1 MNLLIRA
8 FIIYYIFSTIVLGDE
23 VKVFDFT
30 DKELSGLEV
39 RKVRGAD
46 NKTIY
51 TVGSNDN
58 GNFFKAV
65 ADNAAS
71 GLGKELKID
80 LNKTPFINI
89 TWKIEKDL
97 AGIKENTK
105 KGHDFAARVFA
116 IKKTG
121 ATPLSNRA
129 INYVFSSNN
138 EIGFN
143 SPSPYT
149 KKSIDNVLSSTKNNF
164 DEWITVKANV
174 KEDFKKFHDLDVNEL
189 DGLAIMSDT
198 DNSKMKAI
206 AYYQNIYFSSDQLNL
221 KNFFKKLL
229 NKDRITATITSSNG
243 FA

>member
-1 MNLLIRA
+1 MNILIKTLILIS
-8 FIIYYIFSTIVLGDE
+8 IIIKSGYATEI
-23 VKVFDFT
+23 KVFNFT
-30 DKELSGLEV
+30 KDELSNLEV
-39 RKVRGAD
+39 RKVRGAE

-51 TVGSNDN
+51 TIGSNEN
-58 GNFFKAV
+58 GNFLKAV

-71 GLGKELKID
+71 GLGKEVKID

-97 AGIKENTK
+97 PGIKENTK

-116 IKKTG
+116 VKKTG

-138 EIGFN
+138 EIGSN

-149 KKSIDNVLSSTKNNF
+149 KKSIDNVLASTKKNLN
-164 DEWITVKANV
+164 EWVTVKANV
-174 KEDFKKFHDLDVNEL
+174 KEDFKRFHDLNVNEL

-206 AYYQNIYFSSDQLNL
+206 AYFQNIYFS
-221 KNFFKKLL
+221 KN
-229 NKDRITATITSSNG
+229 
-243 FA
+243 

>member
-1 MNLLIRA
+1 MNILTKILI
-8 FIIYYIFSTIVLGDE
+8 FIFVSIGTGFANEI
-23 VKVFDFT
+23 KVFNFT
-30 DKELSGLEV
+30 TDELSNLEV
-39 RKVRGAD
+39 RKVRGAE
-46 NKTIY
+46 NNTIY
-51 TVGSNDN
+51 TIGSNEN
-58 GNFFKAV
+58 GNFLKAV

-71 GLGKELKID
+71 GLGKEVKID

-97 AGIKENTK
+97 PGIKENTK

-116 IKKTG
+116 VKKTG

-138 EIGFN
+138 EIGFS

-149 KKSIDNVLSSTKNNF
+149 KKSIDNVLASTKKNLN
-164 DEWITVKANV
+164 EWVTVKANV
-174 KEDFKKFHDLDVNEL
+174 KEDFKRFHDLDVNIL

-206 AYYQNIYFSSDQLNL
+206 AYFQNIYFS
-221 KNFFKKLL
+221 KN
-229 NKDRITATITSSNG
+229 
-243 FA
+243 

>member
-1 MNLLIRA
+1 MKIILK
-8 FIIYYIFSTIVLGDE
+8 FIITTLVISSIGYTNE

-30 DKELSGLEV
+30 ETELAGLEI

-51 TVGSNDN
+51 TIGSNDN
-58 GNFFKAV
+58 GNFLKAV

-71 GLGKELKID
+71 GLGKQVKID

-97 AGIKENTK
+97 GGIKENTK

-116 IKKTG
+116 VKKTG

-129 INYVFSSNN
+129 VNYVFSSNN
-138 EIGFN
+138 KIGFN

-149 KKSIDNVLSSTKNNF
+149 KKSMDYVMATTINNLN
-164 DEWITVKANV
+164 EWVTVKSNV
-174 KEDFKKFHDLDVNEL
+174 KEDFRKFHDLDVNEL

-206 AYYQNIYFSSDQLNL
+206 AYYQNIYFSSE
-221 KNFFKKLL
+221 
-229 NKDRITATITSSNG
+229 
-243 FA
+243 

>member
-1 MNLLIRA
+1 MKIIFRIFICLLFMSGLSFSSEIR
-8 FIIYYIFSTIVLGDE
+8 IFE
-23 VKVFDFT
+23 FT
-30 DKELSGLEV
+30 EKELSELQV

-46 NKTIY
+46 NETIY
-51 TVGSNDN
+51 TVGSNEK
-58 GNFFKAV
+58 GNFYKAI

-71 GLGKELKID
+71 GLGKEVKID

-97 AGIKENTK
+97 PGIRENTK

-116 IKKTG
+116 VKKTG

-138 EIGFN
+138 HIGFN

-149 KKSIDNVLSSTKNNF
+149 KKSIDNVLATTKENLN
-164 DEWITVKANV
+164 EWVTVKANV
-174 KEDFKKFHDLDVNEL
+174 KEDFMKFHDLDVNEL

-206 AYYQNIYFSSDQLNL
+206 AFYQNIYFSA
-221 KNFFKKLL
+221 K
-229 NKDRITATITSSNG
+229 
-243 FA
+243 

>member
-1 MNLLIRA
+1 MKFIFRIIICTLIVVGSSQA
-8 FIIYYIFSTIVLGDE
+8 NE

-30 DKELSGLEV
+30 ESELSQLNV

-51 TVGSNDN
+51 TVGSNEN
-58 GNFFKAV
+58 GNFLKAE
-65 ADNAAS
+65 ANNAAS
-71 GLGKELKID
+71 GLGKEIKID
-80 LNKTPFINI
+80 LNKTPYINI

-97 AGIKENTK
+97 PGINENSK

-143 SPSPYT
+143 FPSPYT
-149 KKSIDNVLSSTKNNF
+149 KKSVDNVLASTKKNLN
-164 DEWITVKANV
+164 EWVTVKANV

-206 AYYQNIYFSSDQLNL
+206 AYYQNIYFSEN
-221 KNFFKKLL
+221 
-229 NKDRITATITSSNG
+229 
-243 FA
+243 

>member
-1 MNLLIRA
+1 MFKFCQNHVLTISLKKFLMNILTKILI
-8 FIIYYIFSTIVLGDE
+8 FIFVSIGTGFANEI
-23 VKVFDFT
+23 KVFNFT
-30 DKELSGLEV
+30 TDELSNLEV
-39 RKVRGAD
+39 RKVRGAE

-51 TVGSNDN
+51 TIGSNEN
-58 GNFFKAV
+58 GNFLKAV

-71 GLGKELKID
+71 GLGKEVKID

-97 AGIKENTK
+97 PGIKENTK

-116 IKKTG
+116 VKKTG

-129 INYVFSSNN
+129 INYVFSSNS
-138 EIGFN
+138 EIGFS

-149 KKSIDNVLSSTKNNF
+149 KKSIDNVLASTKKNLN
-164 DEWITVKANV
+164 EWVTVKTNV
-174 KEDFKKFHDLDVNEL
+174 KEDFKRFHDLDVDEL

-206 AYYQNIYFSSDQLNL
+206 AYYQNIYFSEN
-221 KNFFKKLL
+221 
-229 NKDRITATITSSNG
+229 
-243 FA
+243 